1 MGVSRHPNT
10 HHTTRKPS
18 KMGSKNGKPVL
29 RDEDVVALSKTS
41 GMDEAEVRSSFD
53 QFVTEHPNGK
63 MKKKD
68 FREMMEKALPAKDA
82 AKMDDH
88 VFRIYDK
95 NNDGV
100 IDFVEFM
107 VVYHI
112 MSEGAPEEV
121 LRQLFRVFDVNN
133 DGSINNKEMKRLVKD
148 MMGLIKDVDN
158 PEEATK
164 EMIASSAF
172 SEMDKDEDGKV
183 TVDEFVTACLSQ
195 EQCSKMLALKV
206 IDIFVDN

>member
-1 MGVSRHPNT
+1 MGC
-10 HHTTRKPS
+10 
-18 KMGSKNGKPVL
+18 KNGKPVL
-29 RDEDVVALSKTS
+29 RDEDLEQLCKTS
-41 GMDEAEVRSSFD
+41 GMDEVEVKEAFD

-63 MKKKD
+63 MKKKY
-68 FREMMEKALPAKDA
+68 FRELMEKALPKQDA
-82 AKMDDH
+82 GKMVDH

-112 MSEGAPEEV
+112 MAEGSPEEV
-121 LRQLFRVFDVNN
+121 LRQMFRVFDVNN

-148 MMGLIKDVDN
+148 MMGLIRDVDS
-158 PEEATK
+158 PEDATK

-172 SEMDKDEDGKV
+172 AEMDKDEDGKV
-183 TVDEFVTACLSQ
+183 TVDEFITACMSQ
-195 EQCSKMLALKV
+195 EHCSKMLALKV
-206 IDIFVDN
+206 IDIFVDDN